1 MKQNTKKILFF
12 ACIFILFFMAFQ
24 KNNLYEGN
32 RRKKRKRARK
42 RARKRER
49 RMRRKAKMTPQH
61 PPPPPPPSPPPN
73 FMQMTNV
80 QSNQS
85 QQVSM
90 GATHTGS
97 Y

>member
-32 RRKKRKRARK
+32 QRRRERKRR
-42 RARKRER
+42 RRER
-49 RMRRKAKMTPQH
+49 IASL
-61 PPPPPPPSPPPN
+61 PPRTI
-73 FMQMTNV
+73 QITNT
-80 QSNQS
+80 QSNQQ
-85 QQVSM
+85 QQVSV

>member
-32 RRKKRKRARK
+32 QRRRERKRRE
-42 RARKRER
+42 RER
-49 RMRRKAKMTPQH
+49 REREERERIASL
-61 PPPPPPPSPPPN
+61 PPRTI
-73 FMQMTNV
+73 QITNT
-80 QSNQS
+80 QSNQQ
-85 QQVSM
+85 QQVSV